1 MSAAGATLHGNDRGQ
16 GQAMLIETERL
27 RLRPLRDDDGD
38 TAAML
43 ELLNE
48 PGFHRYI
55 GDRGVRTLEQA
66 RDCIRAGPMAS
77 YERHGYGMYA
87 VERRSDGAW
96 LGNAGLV
103 HRAALPHADVGY
115 ALLERHTGH
124 GYALEAV
131 RAVLAHA
138 RTALGLSALCA
149 IVAPGNAR
157 SVGLLEKLGFQADG
171 TVRLPGKDEDLLLFL
186 NKPAIR

>member
-1 MSAAGATLHGNDRGQ
+1 
-16 GQAMLIETERL
+16 MLIETERL
-27 RLRPLRDDDGD
+27 RLRLLRDDDGD
-38 TAAML
+38 AAAML

-55 GDRGVRTLEQA
+55 GDRGIRTLEQA
-66 RDCIRAGPMAS
+66 RGCIRDGPLVS
-77 YERHGYGMYA
+77 YARHGYGMYV

-115 ALLERHTGH
+115 ALLERHTGQ

-131 RAVLAHA
+131 QGVLAYA
-138 RTALGLSALCA
+138 RGTLGLGELRA
-149 IVAPGNAR
+149 IVSQGNAR
-157 SVGLLEKLGFQADG
+157 SVALLEKVGFRDDG
-171 TVRLPGKDEDLLLFL
+171 TVVLPGKDEQLLLFV
-186 NKPAIR
+186 NTPA

>member
-1 MSAAGATLHGNDRGQ
+1 
-16 GQAMLIETERL
+16 MLIETERL
-27 RLRPLRDDDGD
+27 RLRLLRDDDGD
-38 TAAML
+38 AAAML

-66 RDCIRAGPMAS
+66 RDCIRNGPMVS

-103 HRAALPHADVGY
+103 HRAALPHADLGY
-115 ALLERHTGH
+115 ALLARHTGQ
-124 GYALEAV
+124 GYALEAA
-131 RAVLAHA
+131 RAVLGHA
-138 RTALGLSALCA
+138 RAALRLGALCA
-149 IVAPGNAR
+149 IVTPGNAR
-157 SVGLLEKLGFQADG
+157 SVALLKKLGFQANG
-171 TVRLPGKDEDLLLFL
+171 SVRLPGKDEDLLLFL
-186 NKPAIR
+186 NTPATG

>member
-1 MSAAGATLHGNDRGQ
+1 
-16 GQAMLIETERL
+16 MLIETERL
-27 RLRPLRDDDGD
+27 RLRLLRDDDGD
-38 TAAML
+38 AAAML

-66 RDCIRAGPMAS
+66 RDCIRNGPMVS

-103 HRAALPHADVGY
+103 RRDGLPGPDIGY
-115 ALLERHTGH
+115 AVLSEFAGQ
-124 GYALEAV
+124 GYAGEAA
-131 RAVLAHA
+131 RAVFAHA
-138 RTALGLSALCA
+138 RAGLGLQDLYGITDLDNVVSGKILL
-149 IVAPGNAR
+149 
-157 SVGLLEKLGFQADG
+157 GLGMQERGVIQ
-171 TVRLPGKDEDLLLFL
+171 LPGVDSPSRLYATPGAAEV
-186 NKPAIR
+186 

>member
-1 MSAAGATLHGNDRGQ
+1 MATTAA

-38 TAAML
+38 AAAML

-55 GDRGVRTLEQA
+55 GDRGIRTLEQA
-66 RDCIRAGPMAS
+66 RGCIRDGPLVS
-77 YERHGYGMYA
+77 YARHGYGMYV

-115 ALLERHTGH
+115 ALLERHTGQ
-124 GYALEAV
+124 GYALEAA
-131 RAVLAHA
+131 RAVLGHA
-138 RTALGLSALCA
+138 RDTLGLGALCA
-149 IVAPGNAR
+149 IVTPGNAR
-157 SVGLLEKLGFQADG
+157 SVALLEKLGFRANG
-171 TVRLPGKDEDLLLFL
+171 SVRLPGKDEDLLLFF
-186 NKPAIR
+186 NEPATG

>member
-1 MSAAGATLHGNDRGQ
+1 MATTAAGQT
-16 GQAMLIETERL
+16 MLIETERL

-38 TAAML
+38 AAAML

-55 GDRGVRTLEQA
+55 GDRGIRTLEQA
-66 RDCIRAGPMAS
+66 RGCIRDGPLVS
-77 YERHGYGMYA
+77 YARHGYGMYV

-115 ALLERHTGH
+115 ALLERHTGQ
-124 GYALEAV
+124 GYALEAA
-131 RAVLAHA
+131 RAVLGHA
-138 RTALGLSALCA
+138 RDTLGLGALCA
-149 IVAPGNAR
+149 IVTPGNAR
-157 SVGLLEKLGFQADG
+157 SVALLEKLGFRANG
-171 TVRLPGKDEDLLLFL
+171 SVRLPGKDEDLLLFI
-186 NKPAIR
+186 NEPATG

>member
-1 MSAAGATLHGNDRGQ
+1 
-16 GQAMLIETERL
+16 MLIETERL
-27 RLRPLRDDDGD
+27 RLRLLRDDDGD
-38 TAAML
+38 AAAML

-66 RDCIRAGPMAS
+66 RDCIRNGPMVS

-103 HRAALPHADVGY
+103 HRAALPHADLGY
-115 ALLERHTGH
+115 ALLARHTGQ
-124 GYALEAV
+124 GYALEAA
-131 RAVLAHA
+131 RAVLGHA
-138 RTALGLSALCA
+138 RAALRLGALCA
-149 IVAPGNAR
+149 IVTPGNAR
-157 SVGLLEKLGFQADG
+157 SVALLEKLGFQANG
-171 TVRLPGKDEDLLLFL
+171 GVRLPGKDEDLLLFL
-186 NKPAIR
+186 NTPATG

>member
-1 MSAAGATLHGNDRGQ
+1 
-16 GQAMLIETERL
+16 MLIETERL

-38 TAAML
+38 AAAML

-48 PGFHRYI
+48 PGFHRHI
-55 GDRGVRTLEQA
+55 GDRGIRTLEQA
-66 RDCIRAGPMAS
+66 RDCIRNGPMVS
-77 YERHGYGMYA
+77 YARHGYGMYA

-115 ALLERHTGH
+115 ALLERHAGQ
-124 GYALEAV
+124 GYALEAA

-138 RTALGLSALCA
+138 RNALGLDTLCA

-157 SVGLLEKLGFQADG
+157 SVALLEKLGFRADG
-171 TVRLPGKDEDLLLFL
+171 TVRLPGKDEDLLFFL
-186 NKPAIR
+186 NRPAIR